1 MYQAGGGSF
10 YVAEN
15 ETIVDPFAAAT
26 ITPTLATELLKCDE
40 LVQRDLRYAH
50 LVAGASKMPMSMIW
64 VARNQDQ
71 PVTDADLAALKDIA
85 WTELVKKRYL
95 PGLAGTTTVRAAAD
109 SMLEIVREM
118 NLQRRRFLIMGL
130 HEQVEASEI
139 QLILHLCQAE
149 IIRTDNYRATANRYR
164 RHDKLF
170 EAFALAVG
178 AFVCASAPYT
188 LGSGTTRYER
198 DLQFEYKKT
207 VTALFVWALRKV
219 NDVRGMD
226 EDYVARISRL
236 IVVKPD
242 EGGDDR
248 RVGFLGD
255 SGGPPDTSSRNY
267 QVLLDAVAEAQNK
280 AETALTRVV
289 KLGAEGKAWMEKMA
303 GAEAGLREREAH
315 MSEKMDLFTAK
326 LAAQGDEN
334 VARVK
339 LECEEKNRNL
349 ERTMRDLYSNGL
361 KAGDDSNPMDLLK
374 QEIVA
379 DLGQSINAVNVR
391 LATSLQSHTEAMTR
405 QIQQLQQGGVDA
417 LAKIGRLSELIKTVF
432 SYLGA
437 PLRDDLTMNTLLSP
451 GEMTKFITNM
461 QTQIDQ
467 SLHNSRANEALIAS
481 LDATGKATNETLQ
494 SLTTKVQT
502 NTAAIAAK
510 DTEIA
515 ELRAG
520 IARLTASIQPLLV
533 DQSPQILADCTAQ
546 CSRLIEESNSSTK
559 KTVDEIN
566 QQLVEFSYDIQELEA
581 QITQEGEA
589 PTMMDEQELAAR
601 VAAELTQ
608 ERLTPLVNTA
618 IQTIIGPATGP
629 QSQDYVRIMAAIG
642 NTLQALH
649 DRIARL
655 DERVNMLNV
664 RTQGAADTA
673 EGVFDAPPDEPTFDA
688 TFQKDDIPRAAM
700 RAGGENYKRR
710 AVESAEDRPSSAGE
724 TRPRPPAGEAGR
736 PASARN

>member
-15 ETIVDPFAAAT
+15 EMVVDPFVAAST
-26 ITPTLATELLKCDE
+26 TPSLSVELLKCEE
-40 LVQRDLRYAH
+40 LVQRDFRYAQ
-50 LVAGASKMPMSMIW
+50 LVAGASKMPMGMIW
-64 VARNQDQ
+64 VSRNQDQ
-71 PVTDADLAALKDIA
+71 LVTDADLAALKDIA

-95 PGLAGTTTVRAAAD
+95 PGLAGTTTVRTAAA

-139 QLILHLCQAE
+139 QLVLHLCQAE
-149 IIRTDNYRATANRYR
+149 IIHTDNYRATANRYR

-242 EGGDDR
+242 DDGDDR

-255 SGGPPDTSSRNY
+255 SGGPDTSSRNN

-289 KLGAEGKAWMEKMA
+289 KLGVEGKAWMEKMA
-303 GAEAGLREREAH
+303 GAEAGLKEREAH
-315 MSEKMDLFTAK
+315 MSEKMDLFTEK
-326 LAAQGDEN
+326 LAAQGNEN

-339 LECEEKNRNL
+339 LECEEKNKNL

-361 KAGDDSNPMDLLK
+361 KAGGDSNPMDLLK

-391 LATSLQSHTEAMTR
+391 LATSLQSHTEAMTQ
-405 QIQQLQQGGVDA
+405 QIQQLQQGGASA
-417 LAKIGRLSELIKTVF
+417 LAKIVHLSGLIKTVF
-432 SYLGA
+432 SYLGS
-437 PLRDDLTMNTLLSP
+437 PLDSGGNITVQLIPGQMTECITTL
-451 GEMTKFITNM
+451 ER
-461 QTQIDQ
+461 QVQE
-467 SLHNSRANEALIAS
+467 SLQNSRANAALIAS
-481 LDATGKATNETLQ
+481 LDATVKATDGTLQ
-494 SLTTKVQT
+494 LLDTSIARFGAARAALQVQVDSILPRLDSIDAT
-502 NTAAIAAK
+502 NTELEERLGRAFKEYDTASAGHEARISDNTQKISDNKTELKASMSQLEKQIALHTESNKEKIISVKTDISEINELIESLSVAIAESETTAQAIG
-510 DTEIA
+510 DAIDATVD
-515 ELRAG
+515 
-520 IARLTASIQPLLV
+520 ARLTEDALMPLIHAALERVAGGRIDETDPRIMLLKTEIQ
-533 DQSPQILADCTAQ
+533 AQ
-546 CSRLIEESNSSTK
+546 NGRIDK
-559 KTVDEIN
+559 
-566 QQLVEFSYDIQELEA
+566 LEA
-581 QITQEGEA
+581 SAVGPLSQNIFNDPA
-589 PTMMDEQELAAR
+589 VPTE
-601 VAAELTQ
+601 
-608 ERLTPLVNTA
+608 N
-618 IQTIIGPATGP
+618 
-629 QSQDYVRIMAAIG
+629 
-642 NTLQALH
+642 
-649 DRIARL
+649 
-655 DERVNMLNV
+655 LNFQ
-664 RTQGAADTA
+664 QGAA
-673 EGVFDAPPDEPTFDA
+673 
-688 TFQKDDIPRAAM
+688 
-700 RAGGENYKRR
+700 AG
-710 AVESAEDRPSSAGE
+710 DPSN
-724 TRPRPPAGEAGR
+724 RKR
-736 PASARN
+736 PASARP